1 MLTTVTALAC
11 LLAVVF
17 GVLAYRA
24 ASRRPDRCPE
34 VIRLIVPAPN
44 GEALPSAGAD
54 DGGVAVSPDGRYLT
68 FTTISPQTNRRRLW
82 VRALA
87 SLDVR
92 ALEETDD
99 ATWPFWSPDSRFIGF
114 GANGQLKRVSVTG
127 GDARTICDVGGTF
140 FAWRHM
146 ERSR

>member
-1 MLTTVTALAC
+1 MAKRSPRPAL
-11 LLAVVF
+11 
-17 GVLAYRA
+17 
-24 ASRRPDRCPE
+24 
-34 VIRLIVPAPN
+34 
-44 GEALPSAGAD
+44 D

-68 FTTISPQTNRRRLW
+68 FTTISPRTNRRRLW

-99 ATWPFWSPDSRFIGF
+99 ATWPFWSPDSQVIGF

-127 GDARTICDVGGTF
+127 GAARTICDVSANMLPGGTWNDRDEIVF
-140 FAWRHM
+140 GR
-146 ERSR
+146 